1 MGDWVG
7 RLMKHSVYC
16 TVMTGLKLSVLVF
29 LSLSLASCGVSQLTE
44 PLQRGLFGSDEKQ
57 NENADN
63 AQSAGAAGGE
73 RNQLGGFTTKLAS
86 TSMGCPVIEIDPDTR
101 TVSYTAPGSGN
112 DPQAVMHRGEIVEVA
127 RECGTSANGI
137 TVKYGLSGR
146 VLLGPRGKPGSITLP
161 VQLKIVDRT
170 NVVIKKQDI
179 RVVVNIPA
187 GETAGV
193 FSQVSNVDIPV
204 PVGATA
210 KNYKLFIGFATAQ
223 SSG

>member
-1 MGDWVG
+1 
-7 RLMKHSVYC
+7 MKHSVFC

-73 RNQLGGFTTKLAS
+73 PNQLGGFTTKLAS